1 MTVKGKYKKDM
12 GFIYVYSVILCT
24 LYPPMTVAG
33 LAAKWENSPQWDK
46 ELPRKYMT
54 VGRRN
59 VSKLVSLN

>member
-1 MTVKGKYKKDM
+1 MTVKGKYKKIWDSYM
-12 GFIYVYSVILCT
+12 YTVIILCT